1 MSNKNKNIL
10 FLSNYISA
18 QTPYIIKNHGNTI
31 GLLLFILHNA
41 NTFTSLYSLY
51 DGCHTSY
58 TTLVIQIVLRPSY
71 NVYGGRRSTHKIKET
86 QITYIRKA

>member
-41 NTFTSLYSLY
+41 STFKSLYSLY
-51 DGCHTSY
+51 DGRHTHY
-58 TTLVIQIVLRPSY
+58 TATVIQVVLRPSY
-71 NVYGGRRSTHKIKET
+71 NSYGGRRSTYITTET